1 MDFRGCFS
9 PPSFP
14 GVSILSLVRFAEGS
28 MANFT
33 SATEGSRAV
42 LGMMRG
48 GESIEGRV
56 AKKVNDENWVF
67 RTVHC

>member
-1 MDFRGCFS
+1 
-9 PPSFP
+9 
-14 GVSILSLVRFAEGS
+14 